1 MNAIAKVL
9 VSATLGLS
17 ALAAHAASPM
27 ATAADE
33 PRFVFL
39 NNQAG
44 LVPNPAFKEP
54 AGQSMQAVKSDS
66 ARFVLSNNQAGLVP
80 NPAYKEAAA
89 RSVDEVRR
97 EARTVKRGYYTFV
110 NA

>member
-17 ALAAHAASPM
+17 ALAAHAAPM
-27 ATAADE
+27 GTADE
-33 PRFVFL
+33 PRFVIL
-39 NNQAG
+39 
-44 LVPNPAFKEP
+44 
-54 AGQSMQAVKSDS
+54 
-66 ARFVLSNNQAGLVP
+66 NNQAGLVP
-80 NPAYKEAAA
+80 NPAYKEPAGQSMQAANSGSARFVFSNNQTGLVPNPGYKESTA

-97 EARTVKRGYYTFV
+97 EARSVKRGSYTFV